1 MSSKFEGDWMDAG
14 TDYTQLYQLITVQGN
29 TLQFKAYTA
38 AGELYDAF
46 DLVKQKGKPNKLV
59 EQKPNNK

>member
-1 MSSKFEGDWMDAG
+1 MSSKFEGNWMDVSAS
-14 TDYTQLYQLITVQGN
+14 YTQLFQLVTVEGN
-29 TLQFKAYTA
+29 TLHYKSYTA